1 MSVTLSYKP
10 AKTRAIMPAPLQP
23 GDKIAIPSPASAAVP
38 AYFQPAEEMLK
49 AQGWKVRVMP
59 SAMGKVGSYSGT
71 LNQRLD
77 DMRNALTDPT
87 VRAVLCSRGGYGTMQ
102 LLEELDKLP
111 LADDPKWLIGFSDIS
126 ALHALMR
133 SKGIASIHASM
144 IKGLA
149 EASQEEYHAVSA
161 SESLF
166 NLLRGDA
173 MRYEWNNHQFNRAGV
188 AEGTLVGGNLTVL
201 SALIGTKFDMF
212 APDTIL
218 FIEDISEPIYKL
230 QRMLWQLRLCGVLP
244 RLKGLILGEFTGAKA
259 DANYQGVY
267 NMIAEMVAPY
277 DYPVAY
283 DAPIGHGE
291 VNYPLVCGGEYRLEV
306 EP

>member
-10 AKTRAIMPAPLQP
+10 AQTRAIIPAPLQP
-23 GDKIAIPSPASAAVP
+23 GDTVAIPSPASAVKT
-38 AYFQPAEEMLK
+38 AYFQPAEEMLR
-49 AQGWKVRVMP
+49 AQGWNVRVMP
-59 SAMGKVGSYSGT
+59 SAMGKVGSYSGS
-71 LNQRLD
+71 LNQRFD
-77 DMRNALTDPT
+77 DMRAALLDPS
-87 VRAVLCSRGGYGTMQ
+87 VRAVLCSRGGYGAMQ

-126 ALHALMR
+126 AFHALMR
-133 SKGIASIHASM
+133 CKGIVSIHASM

-149 EASQEEYHAVSA
+149 EASQGEYHAEKA

-166 NLLRGDA
+166 DLLRGDSV
-173 MRYEWNNHQFNRAGV
+173 RYEWNSHQFNRAGV

-201 SALIGTKFDMF
+201 EALIGTKFNMF

-218 FIEDISEPIYKL
+218 FIEDINEPIYKL

-259 DANYQGVY
+259 DANHFGAY
-267 NMIAEMVAPY
+267 NMMAEMVSGY

-291 VNYPLVCGGEYRLEV
+291 VNYPLVCGGEYRLVV